1 MALSTMASWAGSA
14 VLAIADWAG
23 SSVVEN
29 LIGTAYSYLHDHM
42 LPADCEAE
50 LKRVQEAL
58 PHITAVM
65 DIAEALKTK
74 HPSAGLWVNQF
85 RKAVEASEDVLDEL
99 EYRKLEV
106 NGPGCSSKK
115 RKLRSLH
122 DNILESLKEAVTMLD
137 HAAAKSKDLLQLA
150 KTLGICDI
158 SYYSWQE
165 AGKVLSRET
174 TSFLAEREV
183 FGRDVEKNK
192 IISWLKRPTQVHLS
206 SFGIVGLGGLGKTT
220 LAQFSYREMSGS
232 NDFDKTIW
240 ICISNNFNVEDITRK
255 MLKELGENSYF
266 DKPLNALQ
274 ETLKEKIHLKKIFL
288 VLDDIWDDEKRND
301 WEKLIAPLRFVQEG
315 SKILFTTRMKSVE
328 DLLASVI
335 SKEHE
340 SLALQSLEE
349 QDLRLLFYNY
359 AFHGFNPD
367 NHRDLQIFGDQILK
381 MLRGSPLAA
390 KVIGSLMNSHMDHHH
405 WRRILNHGSIFNLE
419 MAKNVME
426 VLKLSYYHLPA
437 DLQVCFRFCSIFP
450 QDHKFDKDELIKM
463 WMAVGIIRQQQC
475 QGKEPEDIGLD
486 YFNHLL
492 RKSFFE
498 YVDSWQ
504 GGRYIMHDLT
514 HELAQNVSSG
524 ECCRIEPNDKSITIP
539 STVRHISVHES
550 EIEKV
555 FHLENLH
562 SLVIT
567 TSEKTGTN
575 PNLLVLPNNL
585 IKKSLRLLKICGK
598 YCELPEEISCLV
610 HLRYLSIQ
618 SHDVTHSYNYLLR
631 ASVYKLYHLQVLE
644 FPKTQYNSPY
654 SGIEQTEM
662 TNLLKLRYM
671 RLPNEIMQTIHGVNK
686 LTSLR
691 ELTFFVG
698 QESGHRINELGTLK
712 NLRHLIIENIENV
725 GDIAEA
731 GGANLLGMNNI
742 MSLSLRWSSK
752 SNPSNSE
759 QIIGYLQPHPNLMK
773 LTVENYKGQRSP
785 SWMEQSPFLNL
796 SSLKLVSCPIWKN
809 QLFSWQMPYLQI
821 LDIWDCLNLDKL
833 PNMPISLIEFRVHN
847 VGLTSL
853 PDLYQSS
860 GYNTSQPLLLK
871 SSLRVVKISKCPNL
885 ISLDGFL
892 QQGNLDLQAVVELTI
907 SDCEELILVPVGT
920 FGKLFSLKHLS
931 IEDCE
936 NLTKCPNLPLS
947 LTKFCINNVG
957 MSALPE
963 YYQNSDSRIGPS
975 TSSLKSSLR
984 EVEIRCCSNL
994 TALNGFL
1001 QQDNID
1007 FQAAIIICIYS
1018 CMNLVHI
1025 PVSAFGI
1032 FVSLTELTISNCPM
1046 LVAVDNEINLLPTKL
1061 KDLKIENCGELDV
1074 SLLESASNLTSL
1086 TCLEIKNSENINRIP
1101 STENSFISL
1110 IDLSII
1116 GCDKLT
1122 KHSLMEK
1129 AHGADQGGS
1138 LGSLKINM
1146 LLIDNLC
1153 LLLIEPL
1160 RSLRFVSH
1168 LEVDDCSGM
1177 EDLPEQWMLQNENT
1191 LKDMYLWNASS
1202 IKSLP
1207 ATMARFT
1214 SLKNLTIDNA
1224 NLLEELPELPASI
1237 RSLSIRNARS
1247 LKSLSPTM
1255 TILTALEKLSI
1266 YDANRLK
1273 ELPEL
1278 PASLKV
1284 KKIGDSRGRWL

>member
-1 MALSTMASWAGSA
+1 MALSTIASWASSA
-14 VLAIADWAG
+14 VFANADWAG

-29 LIGTAYSYLHDHM
+29 LIGIAYSYLHDHM
-42 LPADCEAE
+42 LPADNEAE
-50 LKRVQEAL
+50 LTRLQAAI
-58 PHITAVM
+58 PHITSIM
-65 DIAEALKTK
+65 GIAEALKMK
-74 HPSAGLWVNQF
+74 HPSVVLWFNQF
-85 RKAVEASEDVLDEL
+85 RQAVEVSEDVLDDL
-99 EYRKLEV
+99 EYIRLEASGLASSSNTRKL
-106 NGPGCSSKK
+106 SA
-115 RKLRSLH
+115 LH
-122 DNILESLKEAVTMLD
+122 DNILQSLKEAITMLD
-137 HAAAKSKDLLQLA
+137 RAAAKSKDILQLA
-150 KTLGICDI
+150 ETLGICDI
-158 SYYSWQE
+158 SYSWQE
-165 AGKVLSRET
+165 ADKVLSRET

-183 FGRDVEKNK
+183 FGRNVEKDK
-192 IISWLKRPTQVHLS
+192 IISWLKRPTQVRLS
-206 SFGIVGLGGLGKTT
+206 SFGIVGVGGLGKTT
-220 LAQFSYREMSGS
+220 LAQFSYKEMSGS
-232 NDFDKTIW
+232 NDFDKTLW
-240 ICISNNFNVEDITRK
+240 ICISANFSVEDITRK
-255 MLKELGENSYF
+255 MLNELGEHSCF

-301 WEKLIAPLRFVQEG
+301 WEKLIAPLEFVQEG
-315 SKILFTTRMKSVE
+315 SKILFTTRMKSAA
-328 DLLASVI
+328 DLLANVI

-349 QDLRLLFYNY
+349 QDLRLLFYSY

-390 KVIGSLMNSHMDHHH
+390 KVIGSLMNSHIDHHH
-405 WRRILNHGSIFNLE
+405 WRSILNHGSIFNLE
-419 MAKNVME
+419 MANNVME

-437 DLQVCFRFCSIFP
+437 DLQVCFKFCSIFP
-450 QDHKFDKDELIKM
+450 RDHKFDKDELIKM

-475 QGKEPEDIGLD
+475 EGKDPEDIGQD

-514 HELAQNVSSG
+514 HELAQNVSYG

-539 STVRHISVHES
+539 TNVRHVSVHES

-555 FHLENLH
+555 SHLENLR
-562 SLVIT
+562 SLIIT
-567 TSEKTGTN
+567 TSEETGN
-575 PNLLVLPNNL
+575 VSNLFVLPNNL

-618 SHDVTHSYNYLLR
+618 SHDVTHSYNYLVH
-631 ASVYKLYHLQVLE
+631 ASVYKLCHLQVIE
-644 FPKTQYNSPY
+644 FPTTRYNSPY
-654 SGIEQTEM
+654 SGIEQTKM
-662 TNLLKLRYM
+662 KNLLKLRYM
-671 RLPNEIMQTIHGVNK
+671 RLPNEIMQTIHGVQR

-712 NLRHLIIENIENV
+712 NLRHLFIENIENV

-731 GGANLLGMNNI
+731 RSANLLGMYNLI
-742 MSLSLRWSSK
+742 SISLRWNSK
-752 SNPSNSE
+752 SNPNNSE
-759 QIIGYLQPHPNLMK
+759 QIIDYLQPHPNLFK
-773 LTVENYKGQRSP
+773 LKVENYKGQRSP

-796 SSLKLVSCPIWKN
+796 SSLKLVSCPMWKN
-809 QLFSWQMPYLQI
+809 QLFSWQMPHLQI

-833 PNMPISLIEFRVHN
+833 PNLPISLIEFRLHN

-853 PDLYQSS
+853 PDLYQSYD
-860 GYNTSQPLLLK
+860 YNTSQPFSLK
-871 SSLRVVKISKCPNL
+871 SSLRIVKISKCPNL

-892 QQGNLDLQAVVELTI
+892 QQGNLDLQAVIELTI
-907 SDCEELILVPVGT
+907 SDCEELVLVPVGT

-936 NLTKCPNLPLS
+936 NLTMCPNLPLS

-963 YYQNSDSRIGPS
+963 YYQNFDSRVSPS
-975 TSSLKSSLR
+975 TPSLKSSLR
-984 EVEIRCCSNL
+984 EVEIKCCSNL
-994 TALNGFL
+994 ASLNGFF

-1007 FQAAIIICIYS
+1007 FHAAIIIYIYS
-1018 CMNLVHI
+1018 CMNLVHL
-1025 PVSAFGI
+1025 PVSAFGR

-1046 LVAVDNEINLLPTKL
+1046 LVAFDNEINLLPTKL
-1061 KDLKIENCGELDV
+1061 KYLKIENCGRLDV
-1074 SLLESASNLTSL
+1074 SLLESASSLTSL
-1086 TCLEIKNSENINRIP
+1086 TCLQIENSENITRIP
-1101 STENSFISL
+1101 STENAFISL

-1116 GCDKLT
+1116 GCDKLV
-1122 KHSLMEK
+1122 KHSFREK
-1129 AHGADQGGS
+1129 AHGANQGSS

-1146 LLIDNLC
+1146 LCVDNLC

-1168 LEVDDCSGM
+1168 LEVANCSGM
-1177 EDLPEQWMLQNENT
+1177 EDLPEKWMLQNQNT
-1191 LKDMYLWNASS
+1191 LKDLFIWDASS

-1207 ATMARFT
+1207 ATMARLT
-1214 SLKNLTIDNA
+1214 ALENLSIDNA

-1237 RSLSIRNARS
+1237 RSLFISNARS

-1255 TILTALEKLSI
+1255 TRLTALEKLSI
-1266 YDANRLK
+1266 YDANLLK

-1278 PASLKV
+1278 PDSLKV
-1284 KKIGDSRGRWL
+1284 KKIVDNRGRWL